1 MSFLYSQSYQNSLS
15 FDRKDNRSI
24 AFIDSSLINCDVLA
38 QRVVASA
45 RAIIIGSEDDG
56 VREISKIL
64 YYSNCSEIH
73 IFSTGNPGC
82 IHLGKSELS
91 LSTLS
96 KYSLELSSWFD
107 KYNADSEEAE
117 LAYISLYGCN
127 LAAGDVGE
135 ELITKLSQ
143 ITQAKISASVNIFES
158 SILY

>member
-1 MSFLYSQSYQNSLS
+1 MSFLYSQPYQNSLS
-15 FDRKDNRSI
+15 FDDEDNRTI
-24 AFIDSSLINCDVLA
+24 AFIDSSLINCEVLA
-38 QRVVASA
+38 QRVIASA

-64 YYSNCSEIH
+64 YRSSCKEIH
-73 IFSTGNPGC
+73 VFSTGNPGC
-82 IHLGKSELS
+82 IYLGKSELS

-96 KYSLELSSWFD
+96 KYSLELSRWFD
-107 KYNADSEEAE
+107 SYDADSVESEPP
-117 LAYISLYGCN
+117 YISLYGCN

-135 ELITKLSQ
+135 ELITKLSK